1 MVGAEGLGDGDGG
14 WGWVGVLGVSKIYK
28 KWGMGVGGWG
38 NMPKICQK
46 WELPLWFKVAIGMD
60 GSFVDDKHDDLPW
73 FNDLPIQ
80 TGDDVK

>member
-38 NMPKICQK
+38 NNAQNMP
-46 WELPLWFKVAIGMD
+46 EMGVTL
-60 GSFVDDKHDDLPW
+60 
-73 FNDLPIQ
+73 
-80 TGDDVK
+80 